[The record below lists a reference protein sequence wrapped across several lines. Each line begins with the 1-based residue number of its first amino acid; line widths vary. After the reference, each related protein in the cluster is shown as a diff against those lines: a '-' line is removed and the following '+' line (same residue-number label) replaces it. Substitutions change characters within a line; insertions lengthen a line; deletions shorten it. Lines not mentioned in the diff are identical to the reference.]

1 MNGVR
6 FLVRTRPAA
15 TPMLVPVPKTA
26 ARAPPAHPSGTPA
39 YISPAPASRATQPL
53 LDIGRAPQS
62 PAPDRAA
69 AAPAARTA
77 PRAPASADAAT
88 ADRKDQHA
96 DGRDDKA
103 DKADASA
110 GGDRKADGAARGRNG
125 ASAERADA
133 SGGRGGR
140 AGASERSRR
149 EEDEGDLD
157 LPESEPVPEP
167 VVGPA
172 ALARS
177 ALLLPAPGAPFDAPT
192 SLDLEP
198 EHRANAK
205 QEPPTPEVQR
215 YRGVFAEA
223 IAAARRLHD
232 DLLTQASR
240 FAAAATAAEEA
251 RADGRQSGL
260 DADLERLGSGLAHA
274 RAGLAQSADTVL
286 ALLDARAGTARD
298 AIRSAAARAY
308 AVLRAREIEL
318 RPLLNGARDK
328 RDKVLKEADD
338 GQAQVRT
345 DGLGAM
351 VELWKLGM
359 EAEKRFADDEDKMKS
374 ATNEAIATRLPER
387 TGRSI
392 AGFGKEMWA
401 ELTLLQTTFAT
412 LRPDFTEAF
421 SSFELMMDNVT
432 TLGPAAVGRAT
443 KAALK
448 KLDRGERRLRQTVLA
463 AQASTEAALIR
474 QHDAGR
480 AQMIEAAA
488 GRARSEASAAD
499 QRARRDIEA
508 AEGLAGGQSKAVR
521 AIIANMARERH
532 RPMADF
538 ARAAIGAA
546 GGLSRRLEEM
556 SAEQLPRLAATA
568 ADGRRRLDRQSQGTS
583 AQMSRS
589 TEAMATRLDEAATQA
604 GDRIEEQVDQGTAEF
619 IKFPDPVVES
629 IAAYLPPV
637 GKKLTQEFAKLDEMI
652 AATGARVRQALGKE
666 EVPKEGAGDKG
677 AKDKAAP
684 ALKLP
689 EPPPRQTPTEFH
701 KDAADVVADATRDHK
716 VASLISLS
724 QEEVPKKLT
733 QKAADIHAALSAFS
747 TNVETVMAALRTTTA
762 RQGVAITQFYASE
775 FGRDI
780 EWHICMELPKTFSSY
795 YTNTRNVEAAIDYL
809 HGRNAHAALLEMQV
823 AVHLWNDEAR
833 VERVQ
838 RSLTPAQM
846 KELNGYTAEIEDIR
860 DDLGGVHRQVFV
872 ALQEANVGEANALRL
887 KTDIDTARKKHGDE
901 GADASVDRIVEW
913 GERAGSDPIAGADPL
928 GLDDPDVRA
937 ERQEQRWLETQQAFG
952 KLAPVDDKAALKDDK
967 GNPLPGAAIYAYA
980 TNTRYYLKFIP
991 DKYQVIP
998 GLYGINGHFEIADD
1012 PVSKQQKRLVENV
1025 LRYGAD
1031 SDQVAGARLAVEMKR
1046 GKAKLDRLDL
1056 ATHDES
1062 YEAREGET
1070 EDQRVKRRESEQADR
1085 VAKGKRKERHEAVL
1099 MLYDQYSKEDEARP
1113 GETVRPA
1120 SDPNEVKQRLGARVL
1135 SQFVGDPSAYL
1146 YAKSMIDSPK
1156 PTDQAQA
1163 AFHYALKHESATK
1176 ETMVRLFG
1184 RMNRREIDEE
1194 VAKYDADRGS
1204 GPSLYAKLGIR
1215 GQKKHWM
1222 LRLPGEEPLL
1232 EGDEA
1237 NEVELKSIGVP
1248 RNDSERADVALLSA
1262 EQQIRDSGWLG
1273 RLLAHEAYSRLLRNR
1288 ERLEQLAGKKLTGFG
1303 DEGQLMLGP
1312 VGQAGPLGH
1321 FDEAGK
1327 FAPAMAGTADAHAL
1341 DMAMHLTHL
1350 SAEGYRQAV
1359 DSIAA
1364 MVTTGLMIIAAVVT
1378 TVLTGG
1384 AAASIWIPV
1393 LVTAGAGLVGIGLS
1407 AAIKGDRY
1415 TTAEMQRDLV
1425 VTMVQAATAGLG
1437 AAAGVALRGGMPAL
1451 RAVGSRMVLSE
1462 KVLERFLQVSGRGAL
1477 RQSLTLAEEG
1487 LIAGGSN
1494 MLNSA
1499 AAAAADPD
1507 TRRRGASGDEAFNA
1521 GMRGFFGGV
1530 LGAAVMKP
1538 IMGVG
1543 TKIGQPQTFAGQA
1556 TRRAFG
1562 TAASNVAT
1570 RGEEIAWERQR
1581 GQVLTIDETIDELR
1595 TSGLQGLAQGLA
1607 EAHAGERADR
1617 WREARAEKRRAT
1629 AAARIAAEAQTPAR
1643 ATHEAA
1649 YWGAAG
1655 RPAATTPRPATE
1667 PAAIRPGEGAP
1678 VRVDAD
1684 AVAHTAQVGDALP
1697 PGIRA
1702 NAETALESAV
1712 PRSTAPPPEAVPLP
1726 RLAEAPL
1733 PRADEAPAAPG
1744 MPQQRGDG
1752 EGPSGPGPRPGP
1764 EDESAQRGARPRAGE
1779 EESGRRAVAPR
1790 SEEERRALV
1799 PDFDDEPTNPRARI
1813 PAEMARLRRRAMAW
1827 LSDLGGRAI
1836 ERLRY
1841 TIIGGIIRSK
1851 LAPKWL
1857 REFVLR
1863 FVPLVDLPDTSVM
1876 LDPHP
1881 TSQDNAYANYQRML
1895 DESPAREAA
1904 IYRNTETGAY
1914 IVIQGNE
1921 MSVAVHRPA
1930 EGPGEGP
1937 APAGGR
1943 QQRWKEILD
1952 GNDVGRWELEAHFHP
1967 YDPRTGR
1974 TGLGQR
1980 LPSGMDA
1987 DFGVM
1992 TQESAAAGG
2001 APRSSR
2007 IHFKDRGA
2015 WNYTDFGFDPNST
2028 RGRFWIEIPDL
2039 VNGQRQRHEFAKF
2052 EDYAAFYKFATGREL
2067 LGGTVPSTSGVAPNV
2082 EPPGGARGARPP
2094 PGREAPTGVR
2104 GARPEPGVG
2113 PSARGVPPAPSVESP
2128 SGLHGAAAA
2137 VEGSMFV
2144 AEAPLHRQDPN
2155 EVKRL
2160 VGADVEGVK
2169 ALMREVLPEKEGIV
2183 VNYRKEDNSFLIS
2196 YPKGKDREWVRI
2208 RIEAV
2213 DPSQL
2218 TPVDGRIP
2226 PAQYER
2232 HAGAKA
2238 GVKLTDAD
2246 VVYRVRVSD
2255 KTDPLNVAPAV
2266 AHEIAEIHRAESERR
2281 AAGRK
2286 VKVEPSRPDAL
2297 TPTSLAKELSTHD
2310 IGRLEQLRVRMD
2322 QLAAHQLE
2330 MGFEQPMAQALR
2342 EDVHALIGAL
2352 GLATADANG
2361 ERRLALI
2368 MADPHLS
2375 QETRLAVSRAV
2386 GDVRVEAMTR
2396 AQAQAAA
2403 EPLAR
2408 AAEAARAAPPGTQR
2422 QAYEAAYSEARRQE
2436 RNADFIKQTR
2446 AESEAV
2452 TRAVERVRE
2461 ADPANG
2467 ASADKLLKLDPGG
2480 VRAVLSSETVASQR
2494 RALIDLAAR
2503 LRAHG
2508 MTAPEIG
2515 SHIAALKSLL
2525 EKGGL
2530 RAALQHERRLA
2541 AHAVVLGS
2549 FDPILASYVRKSPE
2563 LSALLAANPD
2573 YLRYRFERHRMR
2585 NPGLDASQKS
2595 LDGFLLHVKTE
2606 HQPQH
2611 VKPALGEISAIH
2623 HLAETDGMTGV
2634 LRGGPGTGE
2643 GSHAPNA
2650 PGFDVVGF
2658 VPTPENQPRSP
2669 KVPVILADDKSHD
2682 VASLSEASAV
2692 VEKLVKNIAVES
2704 GRQERALQA
2713 QIDAGHTPD
2722 PDHVAAVKQI
2732 RAAYDALTAI
2742 ENDARFK
2749 GRPDRFIDPD
2759 YIAAVRVAL
2768 RKQRIRIIITSTLG
2782 NVAKLSKQLQDYGI
2796 ELR

>member
-1 MNGVR
+1 M
-6 FLVRTRPAA
+6 
-15 TPMLVPVPKTA
+15 
-26 ARAPPAHPSGTPA
+26 
-39 YISPAPASRATQPL
+39 
-53 LDIGRAPQS
+53 
-62 PAPDRAA
+62 
-69 AAPAARTA
+69 
-77 PRAPASADAAT
+77 
-88 ADRKDQHA
+88 
-96 DGRDDKA
+96 
-103 DKADASA
+103 
-110 GGDRKADGAARGRNG
+110 
-125 ASAERADA
+125 
-133 SGGRGGR
+133 
-140 AGASERSRR
+140 
-149 EEDEGDLD
+149 
-157 LPESEPVPEP
+157 
-167 VVGPA
+167 
-172 ALARS
+172 
-177 ALLLPAPGAPFDAPT
+177 
-192 SLDLEP
+192 
-198 EHRANAK
+198 
-205 QEPPTPEVQR
+205 
-215 YRGVFAEA
+215 
-223 IAAARRLHD
+223 
-232 DLLTQASR
+232 
-240 FAAAATAAEEA
+240 
-251 RADGRQSGL
+251 
-260 DADLERLGSGLAHA
+260 
-274 RAGLAQSADTVL
+274 
-286 ALLDARAGTARD
+286 
-298 AIRSAAARAY
+298 
-308 AVLRAREIEL
+308 
-318 RPLLNGARDK
+318 
-328 RDKVLKEADD
+328 
-338 GQAQVRT
+338 
-345 DGLGAM
+345 
-351 VELWKLGM
+351 
-359 EAEKRFADDEDKMKS
+359 
-374 ATNEAIATRLPER
+374 
-387 TGRSI
+387 
-392 AGFGKEMWA
+392 
-401 ELTLLQTTFAT
+401 
-412 LRPDFTEAF
+412 
-421 SSFELMMDNVT
+421 
-432 TLGPAAVGRAT
+432 
-443 KAALK
+443 
-448 KLDRGERRLRQTVLA
+448 
-463 AQASTEAALIR
+463 
-474 QHDAGR
+474 
-480 AQMIEAAA
+480 
-488 GRARSEASAAD
+488 
-499 QRARRDIEA
+499 
-508 AEGLAGGQSKAVR
+508 
-521 AIIANMARERH
+521 
-532 RPMADF
+532 
-538 ARAAIGAA
+538 
-546 GGLSRRLEEM
+546 
-556 SAEQLPRLAATA
+556 
-568 ADGRRRLDRQSQGTS
+568 
-583 AQMSRS
+583 
-589 TEAMATRLDEAATQA
+589 
-604 GDRIEEQVDQGTAEF
+604 
-619 IKFPDPVVES
+619 
-629 IAAYLPPV
+629 
-637 GKKLTQEFAKLDEMI
+637 
-652 AATGARVRQALGKE
+652 RQALGKE
-666 EVPKEGAGDKG
+666 EVPKAGPEAGDEGAKG
-677 AKDKAAP
+677 KAAP

-689 EPPPRQTPTEFH
+689 EPPPRQTPKEFH
-701 KDAADVVADATRDHK
+701 KEAADVVADATQDRK

-724 QEEVPKKLT
+724 QAEVPKKLT

-762 RQGVAITQFYASE
+762 RQGGAITQFYASE

-780 EWHICMELPKTFSSY
+780 EWHIRMELPKTFSSY

-809 HGRNAHAALLEMQV
+809 HGRNAHGALLEMQV

-901 GADASVDRIVEW
+901 GADATVDRIVEW

-1070 EDQRVKRRESEQADR
+1070 EEQRVKRRESEQADR

-1120 SDPNEVKQRLGARVL
+1120 SDPNEVKQRLGAQVL

-1156 PTDQAQA
+1156 PADQAQA

-1303 DEGQLMLGP
+1303 DKGQLMLGP

-1321 FDEAGK
+1321 FDKDGK

-1507 TRRRGASGDEAFNA
+1507 TRRRGSSGDEAFNA
-1521 GMRGFFGGV
+1521 GLRGFFGGA

-1581 GQVLTIDETIDELR
+1581 GQVLTIDETIAELR

-1629 AAARIAAEAQTPAR
+1629 AAARIAAGLPA
-1643 ATHEAA
+1643 E
-1649 YWGAAG
+1649 
-1655 RPAATTPRPATE
+1655 PTPRPVTE
-1667 PAAIRPGEGAP
+1667 PATIRPVEGAP
-1678 VRVDAD
+1678 ARVDAD
-1684 AVAHTAQVGDALP
+1684 AVVHTAQVRDALP

-1702 NAETALESAV
+1702 NAETTLESAV
-1712 PRSTAPPPEAVPLP
+1712 PRSTAPPPEAVPLS

-1733 PRADEAPAAPG
+1733 PRADEAPVAPG
-1744 MPQQRGDG
+1744 MPQRRGDG
-1752 EGPSGPGPRPGP
+1752 EGPSEPGPRPGP
-1764 EDESAQRGARPRAGE
+1764 EDESAQRGARPREGE
-1779 EESGRRAVAPR
+1779 EESGRRAGERR
-1790 SEEERRALV
+1790 SEEESRALV

-1827 LSDLGGRAI
+1827 LSDLSGRAI

-1857 REFVLR
+1857 REFALR

-1881 TSQDNAYANYQRML
+1881 TSRDNAYGNYQRML

-1921 MSVAVHRPA
+1921 MSVAAHRPA

-1974 TGLGQR
+1974 TGFGQR

-2015 WNYTDFGFDPNST
+2015 WNYTDFGVDPNST
-2028 RGRFWIEIPDL
+2028 RGRFWIETPDP

-2052 EDYAAFYKFATGREL
+2052 EDYADFYRFATGREL
-2067 LGGTVPSTSGVAPNV
+2067 LGGTMPPTSGAAPNV
-2082 EPPGGARGARPP
+2082 EPPAGIR
-2094 PGREAPTGVR
+2094 
-2104 GARPEPGVG
+2104 
-2113 PSARGVPPAPSVESP
+2113 
-2128 SGLHGAAAA
+2128 GAAAA
-2137 VEGSMFV
+2137 IAGTMFV
-2144 AEAPLHRQDPN
+2144 GEAPPARRNAPRVEAEAKSAMTRAAGP
-2155 EVKRL
+2155 
-2160 VGADVEGVK
+2160 DVEGVGFRLGK
-2169 ALMREVLPEKEGIV
+2169 RRSDGSYLLAIRDPVTNRPTRVRIV
-2183 VNYRKEDNSFLIS
+2183 VE
-2196 YPKGKDREWVRI
+2196 VT
-2208 RIEAV
+2208 
-2213 DPSQL
+2213 DPAKMV
-2218 TPVDGRIP
+2218 PAGGGEVP
-2226 PAQYER
+2226 PADYQ
-2232 HAGAKA
+2232 HNPS
-2238 GVKLTDAD
+2238 GVKVKGAD
-2246 VVYRVRVSD
+2246 VVYRIRVSRD
-2255 KTDPLNVAPAV
+2255 TDPLNVAPAL
-2266 AHEIAEIHRAESERR
+2266 AHELREIHRVETRR
-2281 AAGRK
+2281 LAGE
-2286 VKVEPSRPDAL
+2286 VIDPETQTHAL
-2297 TPTSLAKELSTHD
+2297 ARGSSATELSVHD
-2310 IGRLEQLRVRMD
+2310 HGQLDQLRVRTRQID
-2322 QLAAHQLE
+2322 ETARVIADLESKAPAHPDLPERRAELAR
-2330 MGFEQPMAQALR
+2330 LR
-2342 EDVHALIGAL
+2342 ED
-2352 GLATADANG
+2352 ATALVGHLGMIG
-2361 ERRLALI
+2361 EAESPRRFALA
-2368 MADPHLS
+2368 MSDPDVPAAVRAAL
-2375 QETRLAVSRAV
+2375 TLAVDAAHSEGRRGMRGVFAEDPAFTRIAAGDRTVTRAEYEAARRRQ
-2386 GDVRVEAMTR
+2386 RVEQRELEQLGVAADIIAPHGVPEGPPRPPT
-2396 AQAQAAA
+2396 AA
-2403 EPLAR
+2403 EIEAARGVEAKRRQAIDGQTLDHFRAKNPAR
-2408 AAEAARAAPPGTQR
+2408 AAELDRLLALDHDGVMGVIRADSEREKRMLGELVRRLYAQGLGHDAVRDHYLALRSLLGGDTGLRAAARRAEQIEAYSAQFTHAERAFQAHLESSPKAAAARTLVTANPAELTNLQNTLRGYLHDEPTLRALAGANPELIGWRFGRYIDNTPPPAKRSAAEFLASYRAYEDANLRAAVGEPSSAHLLADRLGMSILQGGPAGARYNDSAGHAANEHGIDIVGFRPVAEAPAAGAPPGTP
-2422 QAYEAAYSEARRQE
+2422 YSR
-2436 RNADFIKQTR
+2436 K
-2446 AESEAV
+2446 
-2452 TRAVERVRE
+2452 VE
-2461 ADPANG
+2461 
-2467 ASADKLLKLDPGG
+2467 
-2480 VRAVLSSETVASQR
+2480 
-2494 RALIDLAAR
+2494 
-2503 LRAHG
+2503 
-2508 MTAPEIG
+2508 
-2515 SHIAALKSLL
+2515 
-2525 EKGGL
+2525 
-2530 RAALQHERRLA
+2530 
-2541 AHAVVLGS
+2541 
-2549 FDPILASYVRKSPE
+2549 
-2563 LSALLAANPD
+2563 
-2573 YLRYRFERHRMR
+2573 
-2585 NPGLDASQKS
+2585 
-2595 LDGFLLHVKTE
+2595 
-2606 HQPQH
+2606 
-2611 VKPALGEISAIH
+2611 
-2623 HLAETDGMTGV
+2623 
-2634 LRGGPGTGE
+2634 
-2643 GSHAPNA
+2643 
-2650 PGFDVVGF
+2650 
-2658 VPTPENQPRSP
+2658 
-2669 KVPVILADDKSHD
+2669 VILGDDKSHD
-2682 VASLSEASAV
+2682 INSVGSVSALTENLTQDLHEQAVQQRAAIEAQRRAGLEISPDHETAV
-2692 VEKLVKNIAVES
+2692 
-2704 GRQERALQA
+2704 RQMEQAAAALQA
-2713 QIDAGHTPD
+2713 LDAKTAGGSKANYTD
-2722 PDHVAAVKQI
+2722 PAYQAKVRAILDAANI
-2732 RAAYDALTAI
+2732 RL
-2742 ENDARFK
+2742 
-2749 GRPDRFIDPD
+2749 
-2759 YIAAVRVAL
+2759 V
-2768 RKQRIRIIITSTLG
+2768 ITSTLG
-2782 NVAKLSKQLQDYGI
+2782 RVGAVNSALAGYRFEVI
-2796 ELR
+2796 R